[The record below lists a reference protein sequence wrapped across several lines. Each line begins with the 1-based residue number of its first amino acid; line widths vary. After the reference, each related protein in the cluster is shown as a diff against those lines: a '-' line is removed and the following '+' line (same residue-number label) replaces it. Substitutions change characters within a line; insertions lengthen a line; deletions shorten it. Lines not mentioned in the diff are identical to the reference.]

1 MQDLELRLRCLYG
14 AGVAHHLAGSP
25 KEALEVLQQAAALGH
40 ELLEAALDSGSQK
53 TAASRKLC
61 VQSHLSVASIL
72 KQQGHLH
79 EALEAVQAASDLDS
93 AAAAPHLDALTQELQ
108 RHSSH

>member
-1 MQDLELRLRCLYG
+1 M
-14 AGVAHHLAGSP
+14 AHHLAGSS
-25 KEALEVLQQAAALGH
+25 KEALEVLQQAAASAH

-53 TAASRKLC
+53 SAEAAARKLC

-72 KQQGHLH
+72 KQQGRLH

>member
-1 MQDLELRLRCLYG
+1 M
-14 AGVAHHLAGSP
+14 AHHLAGSS
-25 KEALEVLQQAAALGH
+25 KEALEVLQQAAALAH
-40 ELLEAALDSGSQK
+40 ELLEAALDSSFQK
-53 TAASRKLC
+53 TSQTSAQKLC